1 MLRFGKVNKIKGERD
16 EKGNLKSY
24 ETKDAKQV
32 QKEYE
37 VKVNS
42 LLEYCMKFKTAL
54 NSLAS
59 KDWIF
64 PLTAKDIKN
73 CFNNSFK
80 GYFKKFSKK
89 FGLFSRTTKVL
100 KGMDKELEKLG
111 NLKLISKGAIAKIR
125 DAFEYKREMPKD
137 GLIKRSAID
146 DKAVYGFFNG
156 TLPGIIENLVS
167 NGQKA
172 EEKEEDKIKFIEESL
187 KNAKFE
193 NRLVTLQNKIQEIKD
208 DLEEIKEKQAEY
220 EVDEK
225 SKKKFQKNNEFID
238 EIEKSV
244 ETINVGIES
253 ISIYLERLNK
263 KKDEFKK
270 ELVKNGESKIEKDIL
285 YQKKQIRLV
294 KNAADRYDEKLKKLK
309 SDVKKATEKSN
320 EIIKKLKVQE
330 KAFSLNNGTL
340 TIEGQQGAKDYW
352 SDYLEYPSKYT
363 NKVKTVIMNNV
374 GTISDFYNKKKGICS
389 NFKNLTSVTARSL
402 GYKIDNYSF
411 YNCSKLS
418 SFNSSEN
425 NFYNIPAEVKRINSY
440 AFYGAGKDVPNGF
453 SANVEAEIINYRS
466 FANSGLKKINLPNA
480 TAILSNAFSGCT
492 KLTEVNLGQSDVMV
506 MKNAFDD
513 KKELTIYVRTEELQK
528 ELKEQFSNVNVE
540 VEKQL

>member
-1 MLRFGKVNKIKGERD
+1 MLRFGKVSKIKGEKD

-37 VKVNS
+37 TKVNS
-42 LLEYCMKFKTAL
+42 LLKYCMEFKTAL
-54 NSLAS
+54 NGLAS
-59 KDWIF
+59 KDRIL

-80 GYFKKFSKK
+80 DYFKKFSKK

-125 DAFEYKREMPKD
+125 DAFEYRREMPKD

-238 EIEKSV
+238 EIGKSV

-253 ISIYLERLNK
+253 ISRCLELSNK
-263 KKDEFKK
+263 KK
-270 ELVKNGESKIEKDIL
+270 LVKNGESKIEKDIL

-294 KNAADRYDEKLKKLK
+294 KNVADRYDEKLKKLK

-330 KAFSLNNGTL
+330 KAFSLNDGTL
-340 TIEGQQGAKDYW
+340 TIEGQQGAKNYW

-363 NKVKTVIMNNV
+363 KKVKTVIMNNV

-402 GYKIDNYSF
+402 EYKIDNYSF

-425 NFYNIPAEVKRINSY
+425 NFYNIPAKVKQINSY

-453 SANVEAEIINYRS
+453 SANVEAGIINYCS

-492 KLTEVNLGQSDVMV
+492 KLTEVNLGQSGVMV

-513 KKELTIYVRTEELQK
+513 KKELTIYVKNETLQK
-528 ELKEQFSNVNVE
+528 KLKEQFFEVKVE
-540 VEKQL
+540 VVEQL